1 MKSEYYWTFRIE
13 TSRFGGVLGASC
25 DYITDENREAWQRF
39 VENKIRELM
48 KPETMDSLEFK
59 ECLAKVQEEK
69 RKREEYDRRE
79 KELRIKHADERRRR
93 SSMERPKITSIPKG
107 LTVDYKEEYG
117 RLLKQEVEFTPTCQ
131 EDFLYQRRLIER
143 WYKKSVPQLIAMGR
157 PDAAYGVSMALCKA
171 IPQFIFRE
179 DIKEM
184 LDTQR
189 PQLRKLIIG
198 AFEGLVESVKAWNNE
213 TERRKVCDF
222 LHTEAKRYKEW
233 RGMTQILMALIPS
246 AAFTGEPMTVTREMN
261 GWSSERR
268 AEPQLQL
275 SRVVTDEAK
284 GNETEVYLERLRKQE
299 EKRRMEAEKEARS
312 LIPLNPDYEMRIFN
326 SRNIGWDCDQIWHL
340 MLEENKRIER
350 LVEQGDYQEAAL
362 RFMQMTKSM
371 CRHFVEDEHYNYFDD
386 MYSPEY
392 AIDDLIDLFAGL
404 DKAGKLPVETKEYLE
419 KAWQEIKETECYQDY
434 GLPRKGLF

>member
-1 MKSEYYWTFRIE
+1 M
-13 TSRFGGVLGASC
+13 GPSC
-25 DYITDENREAWQRF
+25 DYVTDENREAWQRF

-48 KPETMDSLEFK
+48 KPETMDLPEFK
-59 ECLAKVQEEK
+59 EYLAKVQEEK
-69 RKREEYDRRE
+69 RKREEYERRE
-79 KELRIKHADERRRR
+79 KELRIRHADERRRR
-93 SSMERPKITSIPKG
+93 SSMERPKITYIPKG
-107 LTVDYKEEYG
+107 LTVDYTEEYG

-171 IPQFIFRE
+171 IPQFVFRE
-179 DIKEM
+179 DIKTM
-184 LDTQR
+184 LDTQK
-189 PQLRKLIIG
+189 PQLRKLVVG

-222 LHTEAKRYKEW
+222 LHTEAIRYKGW
-233 RGMTQILMALIPS
+233 RGMTQTLIAMVPS
-246 AAFTGEPMTVTREMN
+246 ATFKGEPMAVTREMN
-261 GWSSERR
+261 
-268 AEPQLQL
+268 
-275 SRVVTDEAK
+275 EA
-284 GNETEVYLERLRKQE
+284 EVYQERLRKLE
-299 EKRRMEAEKEARS
+299 EKRHMEAEKEARS

-350 LVEQGDYQEAAL
+350 LAEQGDYQEAAL

-371 CRHFVEDEHYNYFDD
+371 CRHFVEDEHCNYFDD

-434 GLPRKGLF
+434 GLPRKGIF

>member
-13 TSRFGGVLGASC
+13 TSRFGGVLGPSC
-25 DYITDENREAWQRF
+25 DYVTDENREAWQRF

-48 KPETMDSLEFK
+48 KPETMDLPEFK
-59 ECLAKVQEEK
+59 EYLAKVQEEK
-69 RKREEYDRRE
+69 RKREEYERRE
-79 KELRIKHADERRRR
+79 KELRIRHADERQRR
-93 SSMERPKITSIPKG
+93 SSMERPKITYIPKG
-107 LTVDYKEEYG
+107 LTVDYTEEYG

-171 IPQFIFRE
+171 IPQFVFRE
-179 DIKEM
+179 DIKTM
-184 LDTQR
+184 LDTQK
-189 PQLRKLIIG
+189 PQLRKLVVG

-222 LHTEAKRYKEW
+222 LHTEAIRYKEW
-233 RGMTQILMALIPS
+233 RGMTQTLVALMPS
-246 AAFTGEPMTVTREMN
+246 AAFTGEPMAVTREMN
-261 GWSSERR
+261 
-268 AEPQLQL
+268 
-275 SRVVTDEAK
+275 
-284 GNETEVYLERLRKQE
+284 ETEVYQERLRKQE

-340 MLEENKRIER
+340 MLEENKRIEQ
-350 LVEQGDYQEAAL
+350 LAEHGDYQEAAL

-434 GLPRKGLF
+434 GLPRKGIFEP

>member
-1 MKSEYYWTFRIE
+1 MKKYLIDFRIYE
-13 TSRFGGVLGASC
+13 QTWSDSFGRTCPDCVNEDNVEVWRRYVSAKISEL
-25 DYITDENREAWQRF
+25 ITDETMQEPEFQ
-39 VENKIRELM
+39 KI
-48 KPETMDSLEFK
+48 LEQVK
-59 ECLAKVQEEK
+59 EEK
-69 RKREEYDRRE
+69 RRREEYDRRE
-79 KELRIKHADERRRR
+79 KELRIRHADERRRR
-93 SSMERPKITSIPKG
+93 SSMERPKITYIPKG
-107 LTVDYKEEYG
+107 LTVDYTEEYG

-171 IPQFIFRE
+171 IPQFVFRE
-179 DIKEM
+179 DIKTM
-184 LDTQR
+184 LDTQK
-189 PQLRKLIIG
+189 PQLRKLVVG

-213 TERRKVCDF
+213 SERRKVCDF

-233 RGMTQILMALIPS
+233 RGMTQTLIAMVPS
-246 AAFTGEPMTVTREMN
+246 AAFEGEPKVVIREM
-261 GWSSERR
+261 S
-268 AEPQLQL
+268 
-275 SRVVTDEAK
+275 
-284 GNETEVYLERLRKQE
+284 ETEVYQERLRKQE

-312 LIPLNPDYEMRIFN
+312 LIPLNPNYETRIFN
-326 SRNIGWDCDQIWHL
+326 RRNISWDCDQIWHL
-340 MLEENKRIER
+340 MLEENKRIEQIA
-350 LVEQGDYQEAAL
+350 EQGDYQEAAL

-404 DKAGKLPVETKEYLE
+404 DKAGKLPVETKEYIE

-434 GLPRKGLF
+434 GLPRKGIFEP

>member
-1 MKSEYYWTFRIE
+1 M
-13 TSRFGGVLGASC
+13 GPSC
-25 DYITDENREAWQRF
+25 DYVTDENREAWQRF

-48 KPETMDSLEFK
+48 KPETMDLPEFK
-59 ECLAKVQEEK
+59 EYLAKVQEEK
-69 RKREEYDRRE
+69 RKREEYERRE
-79 KELRIKHADERRRR
+79 KELRIRHADERRRR
-93 SSMERPKITSIPKG
+93 SSMERPKITYIPKG
-107 LTVDYKEEYG
+107 LTVDYTEEYG

-171 IPQFIFRE
+171 IPQFVFRE
-179 DIKEM
+179 DIKTM
-184 LDTQR
+184 LDTQK
-189 PQLRKLIIG
+189 PQLRKLVVG

-222 LHTEAKRYKEW
+222 LHTEAIRYKGW
-233 RGMTQILMALIPS
+233 RGMTQTLIAMVPS
-246 AAFTGEPMTVTREMN
+246 ATFKGEPMAVTREMN
-261 GWSSERR
+261 
-268 AEPQLQL
+268 
-275 SRVVTDEAK
+275 EA
-284 GNETEVYLERLRKQE
+284 EVYQERLRKLE
-299 EKRRMEAEKEARS
+299 EKRHMEAEKEARS

-350 LVEQGDYQEAAL
+350 LAEQGDYQEAAL

-392 AIDDLIDLFAGL
+392 AIDDLIDLFVGL
-404 DKAGKLPVETKEYLE
+404 DKDGKLPIETKEYLG
-419 KAWQEIKETECYQDY
+419 KAWLEIKDTECFQNY
-434 GLPRKGLF
+434 GLPRKGIFEP

>member
-1 MKSEYYWTFRIE
+1 
-13 TSRFGGVLGASC
+13 
-25 DYITDENREAWQRF
+25 
-39 VENKIRELM
+39 
-48 KPETMDSLEFK
+48 
-59 ECLAKVQEEK
+59 
-69 RKREEYDRRE
+69 
-79 KELRIKHADERRRR
+79 
-93 SSMERPKITSIPKG
+93 MERPKITYIPRG
-107 LTVDYKEEYG
+107 LTVDYTEEYG
-117 RLLKQEVEFTPTCQ
+117 RLLKQEVEFTPTYQ

-171 IPQFIFRE
+171 IPQFVFRE
-179 DIKEM
+179 DIKTM
-184 LDTQR
+184 LDTQK
-189 PQLRKLIIG
+189 PQLRKLVVG

-213 TERRKVCDF
+213 NERRKVCDF

-233 RGMTQILMALIPS
+233 RGMTQTLVALVPS
-246 AAFTGEPMTVTREMN
+246 AAFEGEPKTVIREM
-261 GWSSERR
+261 S
-268 AEPQLQL
+268 
-275 SRVVTDEAK
+275 
-284 GNETEVYLERLRKQE
+284 ETEVYQERLRKQE

-312 LIPLNPDYEMRIFN
+312 IIPLNLDYETRIFN
-326 SRNIGWDCDQIWHL
+326 RRNISWDCDQIWHL

-350 LVEQGDYQEAAL
+350 LAEQGDYQEAAL

-434 GLPRKGLF
+434 GLPRKGIFEP

>member
-1 MKSEYYWTFRIE
+1 MKSNFYWTFRIE
-13 TSRFGGVLGASC
+13 TSRFGGVLGPSC
-25 DYITDENREAWQRF
+25 DYVTDENREAWQRF

-48 KPETMDSLEFK
+48 KPETMDLPEFK
-59 ECLAKVQEEK
+59 EYMAKVQEEK
-69 RKREEYDRRE
+69 RKREEYNRRE

-93 SSMERPKITSIPKG
+93 SSMERPKITYIPRG
-107 LTVDYKEEYG
+107 LTVDYTEEYG

-171 IPQFIFRE
+171 IPQFVFRE
-179 DIKEM
+179 DIKTM
-184 LDTQR
+184 LDTQK
-189 PQLRKLIIG
+189 PQLRKLVVG

-222 LHTEAKRYKEW
+222 LHTEAIRYKGW
-233 RGMTQILMALIPS
+233 RGMTQTLIAMVPS
-246 AAFTGEPMTVTREMN
+246 ATFKGEPMAVTREMN
-261 GWSSERR
+261 
-268 AEPQLQL
+268 
-275 SRVVTDEAK
+275 EA
-284 GNETEVYLERLRKQE
+284 EVYQERLRKLE
-299 EKRRMEAEKEARS
+299 EKRHMEAEKEARS

-350 LVEQGDYQEAAL
+350 LAEQGDYQEAAL

-392 AIDDLIDLFAGL
+392 AIDDLIDLFVGL
-404 DKAGKLPVETKEYLE
+404 DKDGKLPIETKEYLG
-419 KAWQEIKETECYQDY
+419 KAWLEIKDTECFQNY
-434 GLPRKGLF
+434 GLPRKGIFEP

>member
-13 TSRFGGVLGASC
+13 TSRFGGVLGPSC
-25 DYITDENREAWQRF
+25 DYVTDENREAWQRF

-48 KPETMDSLEFK
+48 KPETMDLPEFK
-59 ECLAKVQEEK
+59 EYLAKVQEEK
-69 RKREEYDRRE
+69 RKREEYERRE
-79 KELRIKHADERRRR
+79 KELRIKHADERQRR
-93 SSMERPKITSIPKG
+93 SSMERPKITYIPKG
-107 LTVDYKEEYG
+107 LTVDYTEEYG

-171 IPQFIFRE
+171 IPQFVFRE
-179 DIKEM
+179 DIKTM

-222 LHTEAKRYKEW
+222 LHTEAKRYKGW
-233 RGMTQILMALIPS
+233 RGMTQTLIAMVPS
-246 AAFTGEPMTVTREMN
+246 AAFVGEPMAVTREMN
-261 GWSSERR
+261 
-268 AEPQLQL
+268 
-275 SRVVTDEAK
+275 
-284 GNETEVYLERLRKQE
+284 ETEVYQERLRKQE
-299 EKRRMEAEKEARS
+299 EKQRMEAEKEARS
-312 LIPLNPDYEMRIFN
+312 IIPLNPDYETRIFN
-326 SRNIGWDCDQIWHL
+326 RRNISWDCDQIWHL

-350 LVEQGDYQEAAL
+350 LAEQGDYQEAAL

-392 AIDDLIDLFAGL
+392 AIDDLIDLFVGL
-404 DKAGKLPVETKEYLE
+404 DKDGKLPIETKEYLE
-419 KAWQEIKETECYQDY
+419 KAWQEIKDTACYQDY
-434 GLPRKGLF
+434 GLPRKGIFEP

>member
-1 MKSEYYWTFRIE
+1 MKSKFYWTFRIE
-13 TSRFGGVLGASC
+13 TSRFGGVLGPSC
-25 DYITDENREAWQRF
+25 DYVTDENREAWQRF

-48 KPETMDSLEFK
+48 KPETMDLPEFK
-59 ECLAKVQEEK
+59 EYMAKVQEEK
-69 RKREEYDRRE
+69 RKREEYNRRE

-93 SSMERPKITSIPKG
+93 SSMERPKITYIPRG
-107 LTVDYKEEYG
+107 LTVDYTEEYG

-143 WYKKSVPQLIAMGR
+143 WYKKSVPQMIAMGR
-157 PDAAYGVSMALCKA
+157 PDAAYGVSMALCRA
-171 IPQFIFRE
+171 IPQFVFRK
-179 DIKEM
+179 DIKTM
-184 LDTQR
+184 LDTQK
-189 PQLRKLIIG
+189 PQLRKLVVG

-233 RGMTQILMALIPS
+233 RGMTQTLVALVPS
-246 AAFTGEPMTVTREMN
+246 AAFEGEPKTVIREM
-261 GWSSERR
+261 S
-268 AEPQLQL
+268 
-275 SRVVTDEAK
+275 
-284 GNETEVYLERLRKQE
+284 ETEVYQERLRKQE

-312 LIPLNPDYEMRIFN
+312 IIPLNLDYETRIFN
-326 SRNIGWDCDQIWHL
+326 RRNISWDCDQIWHL

-350 LVEQGDYQEAAL
+350 IAEQGDYQEAAL

-392 AIDDLIDLFAGL
+392 AIDDLINLFVGL
-404 DKAGKLPVETKEYLE
+404 DKDGKLPIDTKEYLD
-419 KAWQEIKETECYQDY
+419 KAWLEIKETACYQDY
-434 GLPRKGLF
+434 GLPRKGIFEP

>member
-13 TSRFGGVLGASC
+13 TSRFGGVLGPSC
-25 DYITDENREAWQRF
+25 DYVTDENREAWQRF

-48 KPETMDSLEFK
+48 KPETMDLPEFK
-59 ECLAKVQEEK
+59 EYLAIVQEEK
-69 RKREEYDRRE
+69 RKREEYDRKE
-79 KELRIKHADERRRR
+79 KELRIKHAEDRRRR
-93 SSMERPKITSIPKG
+93 SSMERPKITYIPKG
-107 LTVDYKEEYG
+107 LTVDYTEEYG

-179 DIKEM
+179 DIKTM
-184 LDTQR
+184 LDTQK
-189 PQLRKLIIG
+189 PQLRKLVVG
-198 AFEGLVESVKAWNNE
+198 AFEGLVASVKAWNNE
-213 TERRKVCDF
+213 TERGMVCDF

-233 RGMTQILMALIPS
+233 RGMTQTLIALMPS
-246 AAFTGEPMTVTREMN
+246 AAFVGEPMAVTREM
-261 GWSSERR
+261 S
-268 AEPQLQL
+268 
-275 SRVVTDEAK
+275 
-284 GNETEVYLERLRKQE
+284 ETEVYQERLRKQE
-299 EKRRMEAEKEARS
+299 EKRRIEAEKETRS
-312 LIPLNPDYEMRIFN
+312 LIPLNPDYETRIFN
-326 SRNIGWDCDQIWHL
+326 NRNIGWDCDQIWHL

-350 LVEQGDYQEAAL
+350 LAEQGDYQEAAL

-434 GLPRKGLF
+434 GLPRKV

>member
-1 MKSEYYWTFRIE
+1 MKSKFYWTFRIE
-13 TSRFGGVLGASC
+13 TSRFGGVLGPSC
-25 DYITDENREAWQRF
+25 DYVTDENREAWQRF

-48 KPETMDSLEFK
+48 KPETMDLPEFK
-59 ECLAKVQEEK
+59 EYMAKVQEEK
-69 RKREEYDRRE
+69 RKREEYNRRE

-93 SSMERPKITSIPKG
+93 SSMERPKITYIPKG
-107 LTVDYKEEYG
+107 LTVDYTEEYG

-171 IPQFIFRE
+171 IPQFVFRE
-179 DIKEM
+179 DIKTM
-184 LDTQR
+184 LDTQK
-189 PQLRKLIIG
+189 PQLRKLVVG

-233 RGMTQILMALIPS
+233 RGMTQTLVALMPS
-246 AAFTGEPMTVTREMN
+246 AAFTGEPMAVTREMN
-261 GWSSERR
+261 
-268 AEPQLQL
+268 
-275 SRVVTDEAK
+275 
-284 GNETEVYLERLRKQE
+284 ETEVYQERLRKQE
-299 EKRRMEAEKEARS
+299 EKQRIEAEKEARS
-312 LIPLNPDYEMRIFN
+312 LIPLNPDYETRIFN

-350 LVEQGDYQEAAL
+350 LAEQGDYQEAAL

-434 GLPRKGLF
+434 GLPRRRVFEP

>member
-1 MKSEYYWTFRIE
+1 MGRTCPDCVNE
-13 TSRFGGVLGASC
+13 
-25 DYITDENREAWQRF
+25 ENVEAWRRY
-39 VENKIRELM
+39 VSAKISELM
-48 KPETMDSLEFK
+48 KDETLKKPEFQKILEQVK
-59 ECLAKVQEEK
+59 EDK
-69 RKREEYDRRE
+69 RRREEYEKRE
-79 KELRIKHADERRRR
+79 KELRMKHADERRRR
-93 SSMERPKITSIPKG
+93 SSMERPKITYIPKG
-107 LTVDYKEEYG
+107 LTIDYTEEYG

-143 WYKKSVPQLIAMGR
+143 WYKKSVPQLITMGR

-171 IPQFIFRE
+171 IPQFVFRE
-179 DIKEM
+179 DIKTM

-198 AFEGLVESVKAWNNE
+198 AFEELVESVKAWNNE

-222 LHTEAKRYKEW
+222 LSTEAIRYKEW
-233 RGMTQILMALIPS
+233 RGMSQTLMALIPS
-246 AAFTGEPMTVTREMN
+246 AAFTGEPMAVTREMN
-261 GWSSERR
+261 
-268 AEPQLQL
+268 
-275 SRVVTDEAK
+275 
-284 GNETEVYLERLRKQE
+284 ETEVYQERLRKQE
-299 EKRRMEAEKEARS
+299 EKRRMEAEKEVRS

-350 LVEQGDYQEAAL
+350 LAEQGDYQKAAL
-362 RFMQMTKSM
+362 RFMQMSKSM

-419 KAWQEIKETECYQDY
+419 KAWREIKDTECYQDY
-434 GLPRKGLF
+434 GLPRKGIF

>member
-1 MKSEYYWTFRIE
+1 MRKKYLIDFRIYE
-13 TSRFGGVLGASC
+13 QTWRDSYGWTCPDCVVEDNVEVWRRYVSAKISEL
-25 DYITDENREAWQRF
+25 ITDETMQEPEFQ
-39 VENKIRELM
+39 KI
-48 KPETMDSLEFK
+48 LEQVK
-59 ECLAKVQEEK
+59 EEK
-69 RKREEYDRRE
+69 RRREEYDRRE

-93 SSMERPKITSIPKG
+93 SSMERPKITYIPKG
-107 LTVDYKEEYG
+107 LTVDYTEEYG

-171 IPQFIFRE
+171 IPQFVFRE
-179 DIKEM
+179 DIKTM

-222 LHTEAKRYKEW
+222 LSMEAKRYKAW
-233 RGMTQILMALIPS
+233 RGMTQTLIAMVPS
-246 AAFTGEPMTVTREMN
+246 TAFEGEPMAVTREM
-261 GWSSERR
+261 S
-268 AEPQLQL
+268 
-275 SRVVTDEAK
+275 
-284 GNETEVYLERLRKQE
+284 ETEVYQERLRKQE
-299 EKRRMEAEKEARS
+299 EKRHMEAEKEARS
-312 LIPLNPDYEMRIFN
+312 IIPLNPDYETRIFN
-326 SRNIGWDCDQIWHL
+326 RRNIGWDCDQIWHL

-350 LVEQGDYQEAAL
+350 IAEQGDYQEAAL

-392 AIDDLIDLFAGL
+392 AIDDLINLFVGL
-404 DKAGKLPVETKEYLE
+404 DKDDKLPVETKEYLE
-419 KAWQEIKETECYQDY
+419 KAWQEIKETACYQDY
-434 GLPRKGLF
+434 GLPRKGVFEP

>member
-13 TSRFGGVLGASC
+13 TSRFGGVLGPSC
-25 DYITDENREAWQRF
+25 DHVTDENREAWQRF

-48 KPETMDSLEFK
+48 KPETMDLPEFK
-59 ECLAKVQEEK
+59 EYLAKVQEEK
-69 RKREEYDRRE
+69 RKREEYERRE

-93 SSMERPKITSIPKG
+93 SSMERPKITYIPKG
-107 LTVDYKEEYG
+107 LTVDYTEEYG

-143 WYKKSVPQLIAMGR
+143 WYKKSIPQLIAMGR

-171 IPQFIFRE
+171 IPQFVFRE
-179 DIKEM
+179 DIKTM
-184 LDTQR
+184 LNTQK

-213 TERRKVCDF
+213 SERRKVCDF
-222 LHTEAKRYKEW
+222 LHTEAIRYKEW
-233 RGMTQILMALIPS
+233 RGMTQTLVVLMPS
-246 AAFTGEPMTVTREMN
+246 AAFEGEPMAVTREM
-261 GWSSERR
+261 S
-268 AEPQLQL
+268 
-275 SRVVTDEAK
+275 
-284 GNETEVYLERLRKQE
+284 ETEVYQERLRKQE
-299 EKRRMEAEKEARS
+299 EYRRMEAEKEARS
-312 LIPLNPDYEMRIFN
+312 LIPLNPDYETRIFN
-326 SRNIGWDCDQIWHL
+326 SRNISWDCDQIWHL

-350 LVEQGDYQEAAL
+350 IAEQGDYQEAAL

-404 DKAGKLPVETKEYLE
+404 DKAGKLPVETKVYLE

>member
-1 MKSEYYWTFRIE
+1 MKSNFYWTFRIE
-13 TSRFGGVLGASC
+13 TSRFGGVLGPSC
-25 DYITDENREAWQRF
+25 DYVTDENREAWQRF

-48 KPETMDSLEFK
+48 KPETMDLPEFK
-59 ECLAKVQEEK
+59 EYMAKVQEEK
-69 RKREEYDRRE
+69 RKREEYNRRE

-93 SSMERPKITSIPKG
+93 SSMERPKITYIPRG
-107 LTVDYKEEYG
+107 LTIDYTEEYG
-117 RLLKQEVEFTPTCQ
+117 RLLKQEVEFTPTYQ

-171 IPQFIFRE
+171 IPQFVFRE
-179 DIKEM
+179 DIKTM
-184 LDTQR
+184 LDTQK
-189 PQLRKLIIG
+189 PQLRKLVVG

-233 RGMTQILMALIPS
+233 RGMTQTLVALVPS
-246 AAFTGEPMTVTREMN
+246 AAFEGEPKTVIREM
-261 GWSSERR
+261 S
-268 AEPQLQL
+268 
-275 SRVVTDEAK
+275 
-284 GNETEVYLERLRKQE
+284 ETEVYQERLRKQE

-312 LIPLNPDYEMRIFN
+312 IIPLNLDYETRIFN
-326 SRNIGWDCDQIWHL
+326 RRNISWDCDQIWHL

-350 LVEQGDYQEAAL
+350 LAEQGDYQEAAL

-392 AIDDLIDLFAGL
+392 AIDDLINLFVGL
-404 DKAGKLPVETKEYLE
+404 DKDGKLPIDTKEYLD
-419 KAWQEIKETECYQDY
+419 KAWLEIKETACYQDY
-434 GLPRKGLF
+434 GLPRKGIFEP

>member
-1 MKSEYYWTFRIE
+1 MKTKYYWTFRIQ
-13 TSRFGGVLGASC
+13 TSRFGGVLGPSC
-25 DYITDENREAWQRF
+25 DYITGENREAWQRF

-48 KPETMDSLEFK
+48 KPETMDLPEFK

-93 SSMERPKITSIPKG
+93 SSMERPKITYIPKG
-107 LTVDYKEEYG
+107 LTIDYTEEYG

-157 PDAAYGVSMALCKA
+157 PDAAYGVSMALCRA
-171 IPQFIFRE
+171 IPQFVFRE
-179 DIKEM
+179 DIQTM

-222 LHTEAKRYKEW
+222 LSTEAKRYKEW
-233 RGMTQILMALIPS
+233 RGMTQTLMTLMPS

-261 GWSSERR
+261 
-268 AEPQLQL
+268 
-275 SRVVTDEAK
+275 
-284 GNETEVYLERLRKQE
+284 ETEVYQERLRKQE

-312 LIPLNPDYEMRIFN
+312 LIPLNADYEMRIFN
-326 SRNIGWDCDQIWHL
+326 SRNIGWDCDEIWHL

-404 DKAGKLPVETKEYLE
+404 DKTGKLPVETKEYLE

-434 GLPRKGLF
+434 GLPRKGIF

>member
-1 MKSEYYWTFRIE
+1 MHELQEVMKKYLIDFRIYE
-13 TSRFGGVLGASC
+13 QTWSDSFGRTCPDCVDEDNVEAWRRYVSTKISELM
-25 DYITDENREAWQRF
+25 TDETMQEPEFQ
-39 VENKIRELM
+39 KI
-48 KPETMDSLEFK
+48 LEEVK
-59 ECLAKVQEEK
+59 EEK
-69 RKREEYDRRE
+69 RRREEYDRQE
-79 KELRIKHADERRRR
+79 KELRIRHAEERQRR
-93 SSMERPKITSIPKG
+93 SSMDRPKITYIPKG
-107 LTVDYKEEYG
+107 LTVDYTEEYG

-157 PDAAYGVSMALCKA
+157 SDAAYGVSMALCNA
-171 IPQFIFRE
+171 IPQFVFRK
-179 DIKEM
+179 DIKTM
-184 LDTQR
+184 LDTQK

-222 LHTEAKRYKEW
+222 LYTEAKRYKEW
-233 RGMTQILMALIPS
+233 RGMTQTLIALMPS
-246 AAFTGEPMTVTREMN
+246 AAFEGEPKAVIREM
-261 GWSSERR
+261 SE
-268 AEPQLQL
+268 AEIYQ
-275 SRVVTDEAK
+275 
-284 GNETEVYLERLRKQE
+284 ERLRKQE
-299 EKRRMEAEKEARS
+299 EKRHMEAEKEARS
-312 LIPLNPDYEMRIFN
+312 LIPLNPNYEMRIFN

-340 MLEENKRIER
+340 MLEENKLIER
-350 LVEQGDYQEAAL
+350 FAEQGDYQEAAL

-419 KAWQEIKETECYQDY
+419 KAWQEIKDTECFQNY
-434 GLPRKGLF
+434 GLLRKGIFEP

>member
-1 MKSEYYWTFRIE
+1 MISEYYWTFRIE
-13 TSRFGGVLGASC
+13 TSRFGGVLGPSC
-25 DYITDENREAWQRF
+25 DYVTDENREAWQRF

-48 KPETMDSLEFK
+48 KPETMDLPEFK
-59 ECLAKVQEEK
+59 EYLAKVQEEK
-69 RKREEYDRRE
+69 RKREEYERRE
-79 KELRIKHADERRRR
+79 KELRIRHADERQRR
-93 SSMERPKITSIPKG
+93 SSMERPKITYIPKG
-107 LTVDYKEEYG
+107 LTVDYTEEYG

-171 IPQFIFRE
+171 IPQFVFRE
-179 DIKEM
+179 DIKTM

-213 TERRKVCDF
+213 SERRKVCDF

-233 RGMTQILMALIPS
+233 RGMTQTLVALMPS
-246 AAFTGEPMTVTREMN
+246 AAFTGEPMAVTREMN
-261 GWSSERR
+261 
-268 AEPQLQL
+268 
-275 SRVVTDEAK
+275 EA
-284 GNETEVYLERLRKQE
+284 EVYQERLRKQE

-312 LIPLNPDYEMRIFN
+312 LIPLNPDYETRIFN
-326 SRNIGWDCDQIWHL
+326 RRNIGWDCDQIWQL
-340 MLEENKRIER
+340 MLEENKRIEQ
-350 LVEQGDYQEAAL
+350 LAEQGDYQEAAL

-392 AIDDLIDLFAGL
+392 AIDDLINLFVGL

-434 GLPRKGLF
+434 GLPRKWIFEPRP

>member
-1 MKSEYYWTFRIE
+1 MKEKYYWHFGLL
-13 TSRFGGVLGASC
+13 TSCYGEMNSLACPDCVNE
-25 DYITDENREAWQRF
+25 DNVEAWRRY
-39 VENKIRELM
+39 VSAKISELM
-48 KPETMDSLEFK
+48 KDETMQEPEFQKILEQVK
-59 ECLAKVQEEK
+59 EEK
-69 RKREEYDRRE
+69 RRREEYDRRE
-79 KELRIKHADERRRR
+79 KELRIRHADERRRR
-93 SSMERPKITSIPKG
+93 SSMERPKITYIPKG
-107 LTVDYKEEYG
+107 LTVDYTEEYG

-171 IPQFIFRE
+171 IPQFVFRE
-179 DIKEM
+179 DIKTM
-184 LDTQR
+184 LDTQK
-189 PQLRKLIIG
+189 PQLRKLVVG

-233 RGMTQILMALIPS
+233 RGMTQTLVALMPS
-246 AAFTGEPMTVTREMN
+246 AAFTGEPMAVTREMN
-261 GWSSERR
+261 
-268 AEPQLQL
+268 
-275 SRVVTDEAK
+275 
-284 GNETEVYLERLRKQE
+284 ETEVYQERLRKQE
-299 EKRRMEAEKEARS
+299 EKQRIEAEKEARS
-312 LIPLNPDYEMRIFN
+312 LIPLNPDYETRIFN

-350 LVEQGDYQEAAL
+350 LAEQGDYQEAAL

-434 GLPRKGLF
+434 GLPRKGVFEP

>member
-1 MKSEYYWTFRIE
+1 MKTKYYWTFRIE
-13 TSRFGGVLGASC
+13 TSRFGGVLGPSC
-25 DYITDENREAWQRF
+25 DYVTDENREAWQRF

-48 KPETMDSLEFK
+48 KPETMDLPEFK
-59 ECLAKVQEEK
+59 EYMAKVQEEK
-69 RKREEYDRRE
+69 RKREEYERRE

-93 SSMERPKITSIPKG
+93 SSMERPKITYIPKG
-107 LTVDYKEEYG
+107 LTVDYTEEYG
-117 RLLKQEVEFTPTCQ
+117 RLLRQEVEFTPTCQ

-171 IPQFIFRE
+171 IPQFVFRE
-179 DIKEM
+179 DIKTM
-184 LDTQR
+184 LDTQK
-189 PQLRKLIIG
+189 PQLRKLVVG

-222 LHTEAKRYKEW
+222 LHTEAIRYKGW
-233 RGMTQILMALIPS
+233 RGMTQTLIAMVPS
-246 AAFTGEPMTVTREMN
+246 ATFKGEPMAVTREMN
-261 GWSSERR
+261 
-268 AEPQLQL
+268 
-275 SRVVTDEAK
+275 EA
-284 GNETEVYLERLRKQE
+284 EVYQERLRKLE
-299 EKRRMEAEKEARS
+299 EKRHMEAEKEARS

-326 SRNIGWDCDQIWHL
+326 SRNIGWDYDQIWHL

-350 LVEQGDYQEAAL
+350 LAEQGDYQEAAL

-392 AIDDLIDLFAGL
+392 AIDDLIDLFVGL
-404 DKAGKLPVETKEYLE
+404 DKDGKLPIETKEYLG
-419 KAWQEIKETECYQDY
+419 KAWLEIKDTECFQNY
-434 GLPRKGLF
+434 GLPRKGIFEP

>member
-1 MKSEYYWTFRIE
+1 M
-13 TSRFGGVLGASC
+13 GPSC
-25 DYITDENREAWQRF
+25 DYVTDENREAWQRF

-48 KPETMDSLEFK
+48 KPETMDLPEFK
-59 ECLAKVQEEK
+59 EYLAKVQEEK
-69 RKREEYDRRE
+69 RKREEYERRE
-79 KELRIKHADERRRR
+79 KELRIRHADERRRR
-93 SSMERPKITSIPKG
+93 SSMERPKITYIPKG
-107 LTVDYKEEYG
+107 LTVDYTEEYG
-117 RLLKQEVEFTPTCQ
+117 RLLRQEVEFTPTCQ

-171 IPQFIFRE
+171 IPQFVFRE
-179 DIKEM
+179 DIKTM
-184 LDTQR
+184 LDTQK
-189 PQLRKLIIG
+189 PQLRKLVVG

-233 RGMTQILMALIPS
+233 RGMTQTLIAMVPS
-246 AAFTGEPMTVTREMN
+246 ATFKGEPMAVTREMN
-261 GWSSERR
+261 
-268 AEPQLQL
+268 
-275 SRVVTDEAK
+275 EA
-284 GNETEVYLERLRKQE
+284 EVYQERLRKLE
-299 EKRRMEAEKEARS
+299 EKRHMEAEKEARS

-350 LVEQGDYQEAAL
+350 LAEQGDYQEAAL

-392 AIDDLIDLFAGL
+392 AIDDLIDLFVGL
-404 DKAGKLPVETKEYLE
+404 DKDGKLPIETKEYLG
-419 KAWQEIKETECYQDY
+419 KAWLEIKDTECFQNY
-434 GLPRKGLF
+434 GLPRKGIFEP

>member
-1 MKSEYYWTFRIE
+1 MKSKFYWTFRIE
-13 TSRFGGVLGASC
+13 TSRFGGVLGPSC
-25 DYITDENREAWQRF
+25 DYVTDENREAWQRF

-48 KPETMDSLEFK
+48 KPETMDVPEFK
-59 ECLAKVQEEK
+59 EYMAKVQEEK
-69 RKREEYDRRE
+69 RKREEYNRRE

-93 SSMERPKITSIPKG
+93 SSMERPKITYIPRG
-107 LTVDYKEEYG
+107 LTVDYTEEYG
-117 RLLKQEVEFTPTCQ
+117 RLLKQEVEFTPTYQ

-171 IPQFIFRE
+171 IPQFVFRE
-179 DIKEM
+179 DIKTM
-184 LDTQR
+184 LDTQK
-189 PQLRKLIIG
+189 PQLRKLVVG

-233 RGMTQILMALIPS
+233 RGMTQTLVALMPS
-246 AAFTGEPMTVTREMN
+246 AAFTGEPMAVTREMN
-261 GWSSERR
+261 
-268 AEPQLQL
+268 
-275 SRVVTDEAK
+275 
-284 GNETEVYLERLRKQE
+284 ETEVYQERLRKQE
-299 EKRRMEAEKEARS
+299 EKQRIEAEKEARS
-312 LIPLNPDYEMRIFN
+312 LIPLNPDYETRIFN

-350 LVEQGDYQEAAL
+350 LAEQGDYQEAAL

-434 GLPRKGLF
+434 GLPRRRVFEP

>member
-1 MKSEYYWTFRIE
+1 M
-13 TSRFGGVLGASC
+13 GPSC
-25 DYITDENREAWQRF
+25 DYVTDENREAWQRF

-48 KPETMDSLEFK
+48 KPETMDLPEFK
-59 ECLAKVQEEK
+59 EYLAKVQEEK
-69 RKREEYDRRE
+69 RKREEYERRE
-79 KELRIKHADERRRR
+79 KELRIRHADERRRR
-93 SSMERPKITSIPKG
+93 SSMERPKITYIPKG
-107 LTVDYKEEYG
+107 LTVDYTEEYG
-117 RLLKQEVEFTPTCQ
+117 RLLRQEVEFTPTCQ

-171 IPQFIFRE
+171 IPQFVFRE
-179 DIKEM
+179 DIKTM
-184 LDTQR
+184 LDTQK
-189 PQLRKLIIG
+189 PQLRKLVVG

-222 LHTEAKRYKEW
+222 LHTEAIRYKGW
-233 RGMTQILMALIPS
+233 RGMTQTLIAMVPS
-246 AAFTGEPMTVTREMN
+246 ATFKGEPMAVTREM
-261 GWSSERR
+261 
-268 AEPQLQL
+268 
-275 SRVVTDEAK
+275 DEA
-284 GNETEVYLERLRKQE
+284 EVYQERLRKLE
-299 EKRRMEAEKEARS
+299 EKRHMEAEKEARS

-350 LVEQGDYQEAAL
+350 LAEQGDYQEAAL

-392 AIDDLIDLFAGL
+392 AIDDLIDLFVGL
-404 DKAGKLPVETKEYLE
+404 DKDGKLPIETKEYLG
-419 KAWQEIKETECYQDY
+419 KAWLEIKDTECFQNY
-434 GLPRKGLF
+434 GLPRKGIFEP